1 MSLIAFDPDN
11 GLANSTGA
19 RMPHAP
25 SIRSTFIAAAIAAL
39 ALAGCANPPLQSAA
53 ASSHLDAIQ
62 QSAALRICTP
72 GDYKPF
78 SFQAADASYEGID
91 IDLMTSFSAS
101 LGAKPQ
107 WIKTTWAN
115 LLPDLSAGKCDIVV
129 GGVSVTTDR
138 QKRAFFSTPYMVNGK
153 TPVARCADVS
163 KYQSV
168 ADIDKPSVRVIAN
181 PGGSNERFARANFKQ
196 APIQIHTENVTIF
209 DEILA
214 NRADVFVTESAE
226 AITQQKLKPGLCAI
240 NPDKPL
246 QYGEMA
252 WMLPRDDV
260 AFKAYV
266 DQWLHLSQA
275 GGELPKVM
283 DRWLK

>member
-1 MSLIAFDPDN
+1 MRQAVSKFPSSLAIVA
-11 GLANSTGA
+11 T
-19 RMPHAP
+19 
-25 SIRSTFIAAAIAAL
+25 AIAAVIIS
-39 ALAGCANPPLQSAA
+39 GCAMPPPPAP
-53 ASSHLDAIQ
+53 ASPPPPPVAVTSHLDAVQ
-62 QSAALRICTP
+62 KAGTLRVCSP
-72 GDYKPF
+72 GDYRPF
-78 SFQAADASYEGID
+78 SYQKADMAYEGID
-91 IDLMTSFSAS
+91 VDLITAFSAS
-101 LGAKPQ
+101 LGAKPE
-107 WIKTTWAN
+107 WIKTSWAN
-115 LLPDLSAGKCDIVV
+115 LMPDLTAGKCDIVV
-129 GGVSVTTDR
+129 GGVSVTTER
-138 QKRAFFSTPYMVNGK
+138 QKKAFFSAPYMVNGK
-153 TPVARCADVS
+153 TPIARCADVR
-163 KYQSV
+163 KFQTV
-168 ADIDKPSVRVIAN
+168 ADIDKPSTRVIFN

-196 APIQIHTENVTIF
+196 AKMTLHGENITIF

-260 AFKAYV
+260 PFKSYV

-275 GGELPKVM
+275 GGDFQKTM

>member
-1 MSLIAFDPDN
+1 M
-11 GLANSTGA
+11 
-19 RMPHAP
+19 
-25 SIRSTFIAAAIAAL
+25 RSTFSVGLTLIAAAAVL
-39 ALAGCANPPLQSAA
+39 SGCAMAPATPAA
-53 ASSHLDAIQ
+53 PAAGSSHLDTVQKA
-62 QSAALRICTP
+62 AALRICTP

-78 SFQAADASYEGID
+78 SFQKADGSFEGID
-91 IDLMTSFSAS
+91 VDLMTGFSAS
-101 LGAKPQ
+101 LGAKPE
-107 WIKTTWAN
+107 WVKTTWAN
-115 LLPDLSAGKCDIVV
+115 LLPDLAAGKCDMAV

-138 QKRAFFSTPYMVNGK
+138 QKRAFFSAPYMVNGK
-153 TPVARCADVS
+153 APIARCADVA
-163 KYQSV
+163 KYRTV
-168 ADIDKPSVRVIAN
+168 ADIDKPSTRVIFN

-196 APIQIHTENVTIF
+196 AKLTMHGENVTIF

-266 DQWLHLSQA
+266 DQWLHLQQA
-275 GGELPKVM
+275 GGDFQRVM